1 MVQLDCSFQDDDF
14 LYLVMEYLP
23 GGDMMTWLINKETF
37 SEEETKFYI
46 AELVLAIDSI
56 HKLEYV
62 HRDLKPGTQIKSLNI
77 TQTIFY

>member
-1 MVQLDCSFQDDDF
+1 
-14 LYLVMEYLP
+14 
-23 GGDMMTWLINKETF
+23 LINKETF

-62 HRDLKPGTQIKSLNI
+62 HRDLKPGTQIVI
-77 TQTIFY
+77 